1 VGVAEENSESLS
13 RRDLAVLRAVAQ
25 DRCEI
30 VSGSQPVLFIDGRL
44 CCDADSGRRLVHA
57 GLVLSPGGG
66 RGPAK
71 LTPAGRQELDR
82 ARAG

>member
-1 VGVAEENSESLS
+1 VGVAEEYSESLS
-13 RRDLAVLRAVAQ
+13 RRDLAVLRAVAE

-30 VSGSQPVLFIDGRL
+30 VSGSQPVLFVDGRL
-44 CCDADSGRRLVHA
+44 CCDADSGRRLVRA
-57 GLVLSPGGG
+57 GLVVGSGRG

-71 LTPAGRQELDR
+71 LTPAGRMELDR

>member
-1 VGVAEENSESLS
+1 
-13 RRDLAVLRAVAQ
+13 
-25 DRCEI
+25 
-30 VSGSQPVLFIDGRL
+30 LFIDGRL